1 MSAFFCC
8 CRNAKCVFVVFIFY
22 FVHSGLVWLGVVNG
36 GMVGVT
42 AYVFF
47 LLMEPIDIPI
57 LDGPP
62 IDGNL
67 MEIGNV
73 GTCNAEDDTADIE
86 RITHHIDNMITK
98 VVELE
103 QKVNEVEQFFLTS
116 SKRINFKGSSVVK
129 DKDKDKHIIN
139 IKKQQQ
145 DATQREAASAKRMQE
160 LMRQL
165 STILRQ
171 AITRPLYLF
180 S

>member
-1 MSAFFCC
+1 
-8 CRNAKCVFVVFIFY
+8 
-22 FVHSGLVWLGVVNG
+22 
-36 GMVGVT
+36 MVGVT